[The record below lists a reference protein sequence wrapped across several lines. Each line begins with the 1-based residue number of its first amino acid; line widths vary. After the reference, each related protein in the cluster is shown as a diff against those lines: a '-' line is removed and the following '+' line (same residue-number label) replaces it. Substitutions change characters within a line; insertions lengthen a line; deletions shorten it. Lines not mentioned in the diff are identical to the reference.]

1 MAGVGRSG
9 WMTTGLASRGRR
21 LLSAAVAIVIGT
33 AFLTASLVVLATAKA
48 GTEEALAAGF
58 RDADLVVTGSE
69 QVLVDAAGHDRVAAL
84 DGVASVRG
92 ETTVGVQRTQQDF
105 LPAAPVP
112 VADVTLL
119 AGDLP
124 AATGEVL
131 ITQQLAD
138 DGFGPG
144 DELVVTPFPGPEG
157 ARPSVTLTV
166 SGIADLGTTNPMLGF
181 GPGLA
186 ASDATLR
193 SLDPTLTYEAVVVH
207 LEPGA
212 AEAQVRAALA
222 DAIPGTVVQTGPEA
236 AQERVAL
243 MTGGTEIFSAV
254 LLGFG
259 AVALLTAAIVIA
271 NTFTITLA
279 QRTGELALL
288 RCVGATRAQVRRQVV
303 LEAVLLGLVASAAG
317 VGLGIAAGAG
327 LVALGRRLDLG
338 LPLDVPLQLD
348 PVSLLVP
355 VAVGTVVTVLASLWP
370 AVRATRVSPLAA
382 LRPVGPAADRVR
394 IGWVRLALSV
404 LLVGSGVAAMLY
416 AASARDVLTGVAGG
430 VVSFVGI
437 LVAGTVLVP
446 AAVRAL
452 GVAARVAGVPGR
464 LAVDNAVRH
473 PGRAAATSAALLV
486 GVTLI
491 TMTSVGAATGERTAM
506 GEIDKEYA
514 VDLLLTSGSTVA
526 DDTAGAGSGEGTVDG
541 SSADGPASPDSL
553 VPLPVRPVVAD
564 QLSAVSG
571 VAEVVTADVAS
582 VVLGESWA
590 VTTAIAVDPEDLSR
604 VVRSEELVASLE
616 PGTVGMPD
624 LDLAVNGLQ
633 PGDTLT
639 VHGTRADLDLTVVGL
654 GLGEAVAL
662 HTETL
667 AELAGEDVRPGGVLA
682 RVADDADL
690 AYVMGEVDRIAA
702 ADSLLVEGG
711 AISRA
716 TVVRVLDVLVMV
728 ATALLGVAVVIA
740 VVGIA
745 NTLSL
750 SVVERHRE
758 HALLRGLGLTRG
770 QMRAMLLTEGVL
782 LALVSA
788 GLGLVLGM
796 GYAFLGIQTL
806 LPADTSAQLAVPWAR
821 VGLIVGVALLA
832 GVLASVLPA
841 RRATRVSPAEGL
853 AAA

>member
-1 MAGVGRSG
+1 
-9 WMTTGLASRGRR
+9 MTTGLASRGRR

-33 AFLTASLVVLATAKA
+33 AFLTASLVVLGTAKA
-48 GTEEALAAGF
+48 GTEEAVAAGF
-58 RDADLVVTGSE
+58 RDADLVVSRTE
-69 QVLVDAAGHDRVAAL
+69 AATLDAAGYDKVAAL
-84 DGVASVRG
+84 DGVGRVRG
-92 ETTVGVQRTQQDF
+92 ETTVGVHRGQQDF

-112 VADVTLL
+112 VAGVSLL

-131 ITQQLAD
+131 INQQLAD

-144 DELVVTPFPGPEG
+144 DALEVTPFPGPEG
-157 ARPSVTLTV
+157 ERPPVTLTV
-166 SGIADLGTTNPMLGF
+166 SGVADLGPTNPVLDF

-186 ASDATLR
+186 TTDATLR
-193 SLDPTLTYEAVVVH
+193 SLDPMLTYDAVVLH
-207 LEPGA
+207 LQPGA
-212 AEAQVRAALA
+212 TEAQVRAALA
-222 DAIPGTVVQTGPEA
+222 DAIPGAEVQTGPEA
-236 AQERVAL
+236 AEARVAT
-243 MTGGTEIFSAV
+243 MTGETEVFAAV

-288 RCVGATRAQVRRQVV
+288 RCIGATRAQVRRWVV
-303 LEAVLLGLVASAAG
+303 LEAVVLGAVASAAG
-317 VGLGIAAGAG
+317 VGLGVAAGAG

-338 LPLDVPLQLD
+338 VPLDLGLQLD
-348 PVSLLVP
+348 PVSLLLP
-355 VAVGTVVTVLASLWP
+355 VLVGTVVTVLASLWP

-382 LRPVGPAADRVR
+382 LRPVGPAADRFR
-394 IGWVRLALSV
+394 MGWVRLALS
-404 LLVGSGVAAMLY
+404 LALVGSGVAAMLY
-416 AASARDVLTGVAGG
+416 AASARDVLAGVAGG
-430 VVSFVGI
+430 VVSFVGV
-437 LVAGTVLVP
+437 LVGGTLLVP

-452 GVAARVAGVPGR
+452 GVGARAAGVPGR

-491 TMTSVGAATGERTAM
+491 TMTSVGAATGERTAL

-514 VDLLLTSGSTVA
+514 VDLLLTSGSVVPDET
-526 DDTAGAGSGEGTVDG
+526 GRAGSGESEGEGDG
-541 SSADGPASPDSL
+541 VPVGGPASPDSMVP
-553 VPLPVRPVVAD
+553 VPLSPLVAD
-564 QLSAVSG
+564 QLADVRG
-571 VAEVVTADVAS
+571 VAEVVTGEVAP

-590 VTTAIAVDPEDLSR
+590 VTTALAVDPQDLSA
-604 VVRSEELVASLE
+604 VVRSAELVASLE
-616 PGTVGMPD
+616 PGTVGLSD
-624 LDLAVNGLQ
+624 LDLAVNGLE

-639 VHGTRADLDLTVVGL
+639 VHGTRADLDLTVVEL
-654 GLGEAVAL
+654 GLGQAVAL
-662 HTETL
+662 HPDTL
-667 AELAGEDVRPGGVLA
+667 NELAGDDVSPGGVLA
-682 RVADDADL
+682 RLAADADL
-690 AYVMGEVDRIAA
+690 AHVMGEVDRIAA
-702 ADSLLVEGG
+702 ADALLVEGG

-716 TVVRVLDVLVMV
+716 TVVRVLDVLVIV
-728 ATALLGVAVVIA
+728 ATALLGVAVLIA

-770 QMRAMLLTEGVL
+770 QMRGMLLTEGVL
-782 LALVSA
+782 LAVVSA
-788 GLGLVLGM
+788 GLGLTLGM

-806 LPADTSAQLAVPWAR
+806 LPVDTEARLAVPWAR
-821 VGLIVGVALLA
+821 VGVIVGVALLA

-853 AAA
+853 AAGR